1 MARIVFD
8 LDGTLIDSVP
18 DIAAAANATLAEVGV
33 APLSLAEAR
42 GFVGEGAGVFVERM
56 AQARGLSEPARLMP
70 RFLHHYERA
79 VGLTEI
85 YPGVAASLDALAR
98 AGHRLGLCTNKPARP
113 TEAVL
118 AHLGW
123 QERFEVVLAG
133 DSLPSRKPDP
143 APLRAA
149 FDALG
154 DGPMIYVGDS
164 EIDAEA
170 ARRAGVPFLIY
181 TPGYRSADLQD
192 LPHAAAFDDW
202 SEVLAIVA
210 TMA

>member
-18 DIAAAANATLAEVGV
+18 DIAAAANATLAEIDA
-33 APLSLAEAR
+33 APLSLEQAR
-42 GFVGEGAGVFVERM
+42 GFVGAGAGVFVARM
-56 AQARGLSEPARLMP
+56 AQLRGLSEPARLMP

-79 VGLTEI
+79 VGLTEV
-85 YPGVAASLDALAR
+85 YAGVEEALDGLAA

-113 TEAVL
+113 TKAVL

-123 QERFEVVLAG
+123 QDRFEVVLAG
-133 DSLPSRKPDP
+133 DSLPQRKPDP
-143 APLRAA
+143 APLKAA
-149 FDALG
+149 FDGLG

-170 ARRAGVPFLIY
+170 GQRAGVPFLIY
-181 TPGYRSADLQD
+181 TPGYRSARLEE

-210 TMA
+210 KMT